1 MNTEIL
7 GVVAQIVLMVVLSY
21 PLGKYIANVYKGK
34 KTCLDFMKPIET
46 AIYRFSGINPEE
58 EMNWKIILACIINR
72 EPLLVHLGY
81 AFVGA
86 SRLSSVKPGWK
97 RRTDSPSGIQ
107 YLYFIHGEL

>member
-34 KTCLDFMKPIET
+34 NDVLGFHET
-46 AIYRFSGINPEE
+46 DRNGYLSFLRYQPRRGDELE
-58 EMNWKIILACIINR
+58 TILACIINR

-81 AFVGA
+81 AF
-86 SRLSSVKPGWK
+86 GWCFK
-97 RRTDSPSGIQ
+97 VIFR
-107 YLYFIHGEL
+107 

>member
-7 GVVAQIVLMVVLSY
+7 GVVAQIVLLVVLSY

-58 EMNWKIILACIINR
+58 EMNWKQFLRALLIVNLFWFIWGML
-72 EPLLVHLGY
+72 LLVLQ
-81 AFVGA
+81 
-86 SRLSSVKPGWK
+86 PGWK

>member
-7 GVVAQIVLMVVLSY
+7 GVVAQIVLLVVLSY

-34 KTCLDFMKPIET
+34 KTCLDRNGYLSFLRYQPRRGDELET
-46 AIYRFSGINPEE
+46 
-58 EMNWKIILACIINR
+58 ILACIINR